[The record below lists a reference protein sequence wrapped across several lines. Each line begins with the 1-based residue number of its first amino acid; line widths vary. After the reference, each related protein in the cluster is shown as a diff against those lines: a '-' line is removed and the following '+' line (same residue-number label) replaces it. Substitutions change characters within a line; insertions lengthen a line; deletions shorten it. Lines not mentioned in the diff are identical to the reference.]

1 MFYIMRKYK
10 VKKLSKE
17 QLRESEGKVRTE
29 ELFLRD
35 TRLVK
40 MFIGYMKSNIK
51 YMKKYEE
58 DTALYEHIRN
68 ELDTVEKT
76 LVWIE
81 ECFKKHQEEC
91 LL

>member
-1 MFYIMRKYK
+1 MKKYK

-35 TRLVK
+35 TRLAK
-40 MFIGYMKSNIK
+40 MFIGYMKNNIK

-58 DTALYEHIRN
+58 DTSLYEHIQN

-81 ECFKKHQEEC
+81 ECFKKHQEEG

>member
-1 MFYIMRKYK
+1 MRKYN

-35 TRLVK
+35 TRLAK

-58 DTALYEHIRN
+58 DTELYEHIQN

-81 ECFKKHQEEC
+81 ECFKKHQEEG